1 MMMSD
6 QANSLRNQMD
16 QSTEDSSSAKTIAF
30 ISGKGGVGK
39 SNIAINFAISL
50 SKRNYNVLMIDLD
63 VGMGNIDI
71 LLGVQAKHTIVD
83 VLEKKLSFI
92 NIVETGPENISY
104 ISGGSSFTNLFT
116 FNQQHMHYFLS
127 EFDIL
132 VQKYDYI
139 LFDMGAGITKESL
152 FFILSSD
159 EVILVTTPE
168 PTSIMDGYSM
178 IKHLTQEA
186 PSMPIHV
193 VMNRSLSIKSGTKAL
208 NQFERVVQSFLKRPV
223 NKLAIIPDDKSVREA
238 VMKQQ
243 PLSLSNKSSQVIQ
256 AIEHMTDAY
265 ETGKNIETYKTPLSF
280 IHKMK
285 QLWRERSN

>member
-1 MMMSD
+1 MSD
-6 QANSLRNQMD
+6 QANSLRSQMHH
-16 QSTEDSSSAKTIAF
+16 STKGSPTAKTIAF

-50 SKRNYNVLMIDLD
+50 SKKKYNVLMIDLD

-83 VLEKKLSFI
+83 VLEKKLSLM

-104 ISGGSSFTNLFT
+104 IAGGSSFTNLFT
-116 FNQQHMHYFLS
+116 LNHQHMHYFLS

-159 EVILVTTPE
+159 EAILVTTPE

-186 PSMPIHV
+186 PNMPIHV
-193 VMNRSLSIKSGTKAL
+193 VMNRSLSFKGGTKAL
-208 NQFERVVQSFLKRPV
+208 RQFERVVQSFLKRPI

-243 PLSLSNKSSQVIQ
+243 PFALCNNSSPATK
-256 AIEHMTDAY
+256 AIENMTDAY
-265 ETGKNIETYKTPLSF
+265 ETGKNIVTYKTPLSF

-285 QLWRERSN
+285 QLWRGRSN